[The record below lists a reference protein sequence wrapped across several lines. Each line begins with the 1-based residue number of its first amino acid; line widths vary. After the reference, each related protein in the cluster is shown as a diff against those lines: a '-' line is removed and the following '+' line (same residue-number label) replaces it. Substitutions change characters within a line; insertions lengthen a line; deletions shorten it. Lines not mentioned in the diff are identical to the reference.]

1 MTRIAEVTGLSA
13 DVFVIGRDGRE
24 RLLQA
29 GDRLEPGETLHA
41 AAGAGAE
48 LLMADG
54 QILQLESG
62 QELGLDDSVAQTEA
76 TPTASEA
83 ALAPSTP
90 EAVLQALEWGV
101 DLTRE
106 LEPTAVGDASGGGEG
121 SSFVRL
127 LRIVEGVEPQ
137 AYEFSLGPWPAV
149 QDVKL
154 GAVVAAEEA
163 PPVVSLLG
171 GASGVEGYSAEFT
184 VGFSINPVT
193 PVDVTLKLGKGGDSA
208 TKGDDYTDTA
218 VYAADGRLLATVAA
232 DGTFTLVALTED
244 TRFYVKT
251 TDDAVDENSEQL
263 TATITGSGAGATVSA
278 THYEATALITDNDV
292 SPTVE
297 DFTSYVSEEGLV
309 AGIPDAQGSRNS
321 PGNDHTNLAGDSTG
335 GLAITRNGTTP
346 LTIELINPV
355 SSVLGATNLSWAHDG
370 ANQAVLIGSDA
381 GGEVIRVTLNGG
393 STDVGRSGATVPYTV
408 VLSRPIQ
415 HSMAGAGTAGED
427 TASLDLKVRISDGVN
442 PPDIGTIAIVIE
454 DDSPQANPDADSLS
468 SIQLLAEEGDVIT
481 SAGTAGG
488 TGGSGV
494 DAAGADGSAT
504 VLGVTA
510 GIGIVSAGVGLG
522 TVVNGAYGQLTMAA
536 DGAYR
541 YQLDTSDATVAE
553 LLALDVGESRTDTFS
568 YLIQDGD
575 NDTSSTTLTLT
586 INAVNDLPT
595 ATQANDNADP
605 INPGTG
611 NDRVYE
617 SHLPAGTNPS
627 APVVDP
633 QGLSL
638 DRHATGT
645 IALQDPD
652 GLADIQGVRFQ
663 TTVSGAGQTHDFTD
677 AQLEAIVL
685 STPSTHQSFATQ
697 NGVVT
702 LMAYHATTGVITY
715 RFELTSPATD
725 MPGTPD
731 PIESNQFTVAT
742 RDETVSY
749 SAPATVTIE
758 IVDDMPQ
765 AERDNA
771 VVVPTLVLDESTTA
785 ATPLI
790 GGQADGIDTASANFS
805 RNFKPVIFG
814 ADGPASSD
822 SVRYSL
828 SLDGSSVSSGLFAL
842 NPAAT
847 DGKGLQIL
855 LTQSGD
861 TISGQ
866 ADGQTYFEITVV
878 ARGADAGQVTFAL
891 KGGHHNLWHGDQTNP
906 DDPVSLML
914 ANPAELQLWQTVT
927 DGDGD
932 QARAHIDLG
941 QEVFSIQD
949 DGPVARHDASGQPS
963 DYLSLANGF
972 GTDGGHVDSIT
983 LEGTT
988 YAWND
993 SGSGIDVTGGVSHL
1007 GSFDGSTH
1015 RLVVNLA
1022 AGGQFAV
1029 DMDDG
1034 RYDLPIRPTAGV
1046 SFDVDYTL
1054 IDNDGDRAGSDMQV
1068 WLGEDGN
1075 DILPGSSGDDLLIG
1089 GAGNDLLTGGVGAD
1103 VFQWQ
1108 LGDQG
1113 TTAIPVVDRVD
1124 FTPAEQDRLD
1134 LRDLLT
1140 GEHGTEG
1147 GAWNLQD
1154 YLSFGAEGGRL
1165 ILRVDHDGSGPAG
1178 VTQKV
1183 VFESFPS
1190 LTDLVATLPGYS
1202 GTTDAELIKKLV
1214 EQGSLKLDL

>member
-1 MTRIAEVTGLSA
+1 MTRIAAVTGLSG

-29 GDRLEPGETLHA
+29 GDSLEQGETLRA
-41 AAGAGAE
+41 AAGAGAG

-54 QILQLESG
+54 QLLQLDSG
-62 QELGLDDSVAQTEA
+62 QELRLDDSVAQTEA

-90 EAVLQALEWGV
+90 EAVLQALERGV
-101 DLTRE
+101 DLTCE
-106 LEPTAVGDASGGGEG
+106 LEPTAAGDACSGGGGG

-127 LRIVEGVEPQ
+127 LRIVEGVESQ
-137 AYEFSLGPWPAV
+137 AYEFSLGQWPAV
-149 QDVKL
+149 QDVEL

-163 PPVVSLLG
+163 SL
-171 GASGVEGYSAEFT
+171 
-184 VGFSINPVT
+184 VG
-193 PVDVTLKLGKGGDSA
+193 
-208 TKGDDYTDTA
+208 
-218 VYAADGRLLATVAA
+218 DGQSR
-232 DGTFTLVALTED
+232 
-244 TRFYVKT
+244 
-251 TDDAVDENSEQL
+251 
-263 TATITGSGAGATVSA
+263 
-278 THYEATALITDNDV
+278 
-292 SPTVE
+292 
-297 DFTSYVSEEGLV
+297 VSEEGLPT
-309 AGIPDAQGSRNS
+309 GIRDDSGSQSS
-321 PGNDHTNLAGDSTG
+321 PGNDLTDSATDLAGT
-335 GLAITRNGTTP
+335 LLITRNGTAP

-355 SSVLGATNLSWAHDG
+355 SSVLGATKLSWAYDG
-370 ANQAVLIGSDA
+370 ANQAVLIGSGAD
-381 GGEVIRVTLNGG
+381 GEVIRVTLNGG
-393 STDVGRSGATVPYTV
+393 STDVGSSGATVAYAV
-408 VLSRPIQ
+408 ELSKPIQ
-415 HSMAGAGTAGED
+415 HLMAGAGTAGED
-427 TASLDLKVRISDGVN
+427 TASLDLTVRISDGVN
-442 PPDIGTIAIVIE
+442 PPDTGTIAIVIE

-468 SIQLLAEEGDVIT
+468 SIQLLAEEGNVIT
-481 SAGTAGG
+481 GAGTADGSD
-488 TGGSGV
+488 GSGV
-494 DAAGADGSAT
+494 DAAGADGGAT

-510 GIGIVSAGVGLG
+510 GIGIVAAGVGLG
-522 TVVNGAYGQLTMAA
+522 TVVNGAYGQLIMTA

-541 YQLDTSDATVAE
+541 YQLYTSGATVAE

-595 ATQANDNADP
+595 VTQANDNADP

-611 NDRVYE
+611 NDLVYE

-652 GLADIQGVRFQ
+652 GIDDIQGVRFQ
-663 TTVSGAGQTHDFTD
+663 TTVSGEVKTHDFS
-677 AQLEAIVL
+677 ASQLEAIV
-685 STPSTHQSFATQ
+685 SGTPATHQSFSTQ

-702 LMAYHATTGVITY
+702 LMAYHASTGVISY
-715 RFELTSPATD
+715 RFELTSPTTD
-725 MPGTPD
+725 IQGTPD

-758 IVDDMPQ
+758 IVDDMPK

-771 VVVPTLVLDESTTA
+771 VAVPTLVLDESMTA

-805 RNFKPVIFG
+805 RNFKPAIFG

-822 SVRYSL
+822 SVQYSL
-828 SLDGSSVSSGLFAL
+828 SLEGSSVSSGLFAL

-866 ADGQTYFEITVV
+866 ADGQTYFEITLV
-878 ARGADAGQVTFAL
+878 ASGADAGQVTFAL
-891 KGGHHNLWHGDQTNP
+891 KGDHHNLWHGDQTNP
-906 DDPVSLML
+906 DDPVSLTL
-914 ANPAELQLWQTVT
+914 AHPGDLRLLQTVT

-932 QARAHIDLG
+932 QAYAHVDLG

-949 DGPVARHDASGQPS
+949 DAPATHHYASGQPT

-972 GTDGGHVDSIT
+972 GTDNGHVDSIT
-983 LEGTT
+983 LDGTT

-993 SGSGIDVTGGVSHL
+993 SGNSIKVTGSVNRFD
-1007 GSFDGSTH
+1007 SFDTTDPASSAYH

-1034 RYDLPIRPTAGV
+1034 RYDLPTRPNAAVG
-1046 SFDVDYTL
+1046 FDVDYTL
-1054 IDNDGDRAGSDMQV
+1054 IDNDGDRANSGLHV
-1068 WLGEDGN
+1068 LLGEDGS

-1089 GAGNDLLTGGVGAD
+1089 GAGNDLLTGGAGAD
-1103 VFQWQ
+1103 VFQWR

-1113 TTAIPVVDRVD
+1113 TTATPVVDSVD
-1124 FTPAEQDRLD
+1124 FTPVEQDVLD

-1140 GEHGTEG
+1140 GEHGTVG
-1147 GAWNLQD
+1147 GTWNLQD
-1154 YLSFGAEGGRL
+1154 YLSFGTEGGRL
-1165 ILRVDHDGSGPAG
+1165 ALRVDHDGSGPAG
-1178 VTQKV
+1178 VTQKIW
-1183 VFESFPS
+1183 FEQFPS